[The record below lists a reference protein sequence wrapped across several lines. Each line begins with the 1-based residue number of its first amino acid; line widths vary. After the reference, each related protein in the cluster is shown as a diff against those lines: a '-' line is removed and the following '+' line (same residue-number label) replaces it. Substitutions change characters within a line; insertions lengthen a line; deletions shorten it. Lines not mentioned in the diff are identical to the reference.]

1 MGNSKQKKNIYR
13 VENFEKI
20 QEIIIDKSQS
30 LYDYMDKHKSSEY
43 ILYYKMLSHSDLPN
57 FAKMKNDESL
67 DKNLLYYLS
76 AKEMR
81 EIEQRENRKFEVAK
95 QSNIG
100 MSIRFWKDLDMPVP
114 RDSVKKRKVAGGDHL
129 KINDYAKVFLV
140 NDVLENFHFED
151 ILKIFEK
158 LHKNFNPKQFN
169 ANTMSYQIL
178 NNQDFTPIEL
188 HQAVHGIGMNQDV
201 EFNKLRHNLFKND
214 LLYLLIEKTQTQK
227 NLFIMPF
234 RNPLFFSLL
243 GVTNSKWQIYQEQK
257 LKRENN
263 LITKSPTPFQEEKI
277 QRQHQNKWR
286 EALAFEMMN
295 YTTIDRSVFCPLT
308 YIEAD
313 FDDMKTLFR
322 ASHIKGYSDCDEEE
336 KYDLDNGLL
345 LIANADALFDKHF
358 ITIDEN
364 KQLKF
369 SYLLENN
376 HKLKSQLNLNNGIF
390 KDILNDRRMQYLAY
404 HRKIFE
410 EKEQKERPKNA
421 DYNKSR

>member
-1 MGNSKQKKNIYR
+1 MGNYKQKKNIYR
-13 VENFEKI
+13 VESFEEI

-30 LYDYMDKHKSSEY
+30 LYDYMDKYKSSKY

-76 AKEMR
+76 AKEML

-95 QSNIG
+95 QSNIS
-100 MSIRFWKDLDMPVP
+100 MSIRFWKDLDMPDP
-114 RDSVKKRKVAGGDHL
+114 RDSVKKRKVIGEDHL

-140 NDVLENFHFED
+140 NDVLEYFHFD
-151 ILKIFEK
+151 DTLKIFEK

-169 ANTMSYQIL
+169 ANTMSYQIF

-188 HQAVHGIGMNQDV
+188 RQAVHGIGMNQDV

-295 YTTIDRSVFCPLT
+295 YTTIDRSIFCPLT

-410 EKEQKERPKNA
+410 EKEQERKTKE
-421 DYNKSR
+421 S

>member
-13 VENFEKI
+13 VENFDEI
-20 QEIIIDKSQS
+20 QEIIIDKSQF
-30 LYDYMDKHKSSEY
+30 LYDYMDKYKSSEY

-67 DKNLLYYLS
+67 DKNLLCYLS

-100 MSIRFWKDLDMPVP
+100 MSIRFWKDLDMPNP
-114 RDSVKKRKVAGGDHL
+114 RDSVIERKVTGGDYL

-140 NDVLENFHFED
+140 NDVLESFHFND
-151 ILKIFEK
+151 TLKIFEK

-263 LITKSPTPFQEEKI
+263 LATKSLTPFQEEKI

-286 EALAFEMMN
+286 EALALEMMN
-295 YTTIDRSVFCPLT
+295 YTTIDRSIFCPLT

-410 EKEQKERPKNA
+410 EKEQERKTKE
-421 DYNKSR
+421 S

>member
-1 MGNSKQKKNIYR
+1 MGNYKQKKNIYR
-13 VENFEKI
+13 VENFEEI

-30 LYDYMDKHKSSEY
+30 LYDYMDKYKSSKY

-76 AKEMR
+76 AKEML

-100 MSIRFWKDLDMPVP
+100 MSIRFWKDLDMPDP
-114 RDSVKKRKVAGGDHL
+114 RDSVKKRKAIGEDHL

-140 NDVLENFHFED
+140 NDVLENFHFD
-151 ILKIFEK
+151 DTLKIFEK

-188 HQAVHGIGMNQDV
+188 RQAVHGIGMNQDV

-243 GVTNSKWQIYQEQK
+243 GVTNSKWQSYQEQK

-263 LITKSPTPFQEEKI
+263 LIAKSPTLFQEEKI

-295 YTTIDRSVFCPLT
+295 YTTIDRFVFCPLT

-410 EKEQKERPKNA
+410 EKEQERKTKE
-421 DYNKSR
+421 S

>member
-1 MGNSKQKKNIYR
+1 MGNYKQKKNIYR
-13 VENFEKI
+13 VENFEEI

-30 LYDYMDKHKSSEY
+30 LYDYMDKYKSSEY

-100 MSIRFWKDLDMPVP
+100 ISRRFWKDLDMPDP
-114 RDSVKKRKVAGGDHL
+114 RDSVKKRKAIGGDHL

-140 NDVLENFHFED
+140 NDVLENFHFD
-151 ILKIFEK
+151 DTLKIFAK
-158 LHKNFNPKQFN
+158 LHKDFNPKQFN

-188 HQAVHGIGMNQDV
+188 RQAVHGIGMKQDV

-263 LITKSPTPFQEEKI
+263 LTAKSPTPFQEEKI

-295 YTTIDRSVFCPLT
+295 YTTIDRSIFCPLT

-410 EKEQKERPKNA
+410 EKEQERKTRE
-421 DYNKSR
+421 S

>member
-1 MGNSKQKKNIYR
+1 MGNYKQKKNIYR
-13 VENFEKI
+13 VENFEEI

-30 LYDYMDKHKSSEY
+30 LYDYMDKYKSSEY

-76 AKEMR
+76 TKEMR

-100 MSIRFWKDLDMPVP
+100 MSIRFWKDLDMLDP
-114 RDSVKKRKVAGGDHL
+114 RDSVKKRKVTGGDHL

-140 NDVLENFHFED
+140 NDVLENFHFD
-151 ILKIFEK
+151 DTLKIFEK

-336 KYDLDNGLL
+336 KYDLNNGLL

-358 ITIDEN
+358 IAIDEN

-390 KDILNDRRMQYLAY
+390 KGILNDKRMQYLAY

-410 EKEQKERPKNA
+410 KKEQERKTK
-421 DYNKSR
+421 KS

>member
-410 EKEQKERPKNA
+410 EKEQERKTKEC
-421 DYNKSR
+421 

>member
-76 AKEMR
+76 TKEMR

-410 EKEQKERPKNA
+410 EKEQERKTKEC
-421 DYNKSR
+421 

>member
-13 VENFEKI
+13 VENFDEI
-20 QEIIIDKSQS
+20 QEIIIDKSQF
-30 LYDYMDKHKSSEY
+30 LYDYMDKYKSSEY

-100 MSIRFWKDLDMPVP
+100 MSIRFWKDLDMPNP
-114 RDSVKKRKVAGGDHL
+114 RDSVIERKVIGGDYL

-140 NDVLENFHFED
+140 NDVLESFHFND
-151 ILKIFEK
+151 TLKIFEK
-158 LHKNFNPKQFN
+158 LHKDFNPKQFN

-214 LLYLLIEKTQTQK
+214 LLYLLIEKTQMQK

-243 GVTNSKWQIYQEQK
+243 GVNNSKWQIYQEQK

-263 LITKSPTPFQEEKI
+263 LATKSLTPFQEEKI

-286 EALAFEMMN
+286 EALALEMMN
-295 YTTIDRSVFCPLT
+295 YTTIDRSIFCPLT

-410 EKEQKERPKNA
+410 EKEQERKTKE
-421 DYNKSR
+421 S

>member
-1 MGNSKQKKNIYR
+1 MGNYKQKKNIYR
-13 VENFEKI
+13 VENFEEI

-30 LYDYMDKHKSSEY
+30 LYDYMDKYKSSKY

-76 AKEMR
+76 AKEML

-100 MSIRFWKDLDMPVP
+100 MSIRFWKDLDMPDP
-114 RDSVKKRKVAGGDHL
+114 RDSVKKRKAIGEDHL

-140 NDVLENFHFED
+140 NDVLENFHFD
-151 ILKIFEK
+151 DTLKIFEK

-188 HQAVHGIGMNQDV
+188 RQAVHGIGMNQDI

-214 LLYLLIEKTQTQK
+214 LLYFLIEKTQTQK

-243 GVTNSKWQIYQEQK
+243 GVTNSKWQSYQEQK

-263 LITKSPTPFQEEKI
+263 LIAKSPTLFQEEKI

-295 YTTIDRSVFCPLT
+295 YTTIDRSIFCPLT

-410 EKEQKERPKNA
+410 EKEQERKTKE
-421 DYNKSR
+421 S

>member
-76 AKEMR
+76 TKEMR

-410 EKEQKERPKNA
+410 KKEQERKTKEC
-421 DYNKSR
+421 

>member
-1 MGNSKQKKNIYR
+1 MGNYKQKKNIYR
-13 VENFEKI
+13 VESFEEI

-30 LYDYMDKHKSSEY
+30 LYDYMDKYKSSKY

-81 EIEQRENRKFEVAK
+81 EIEQRENRKFEVSK

-100 MSIRFWKDLDMPVP
+100 MSIRFWKDLDMPIP
-114 RDSVKKRKVAGGDHL
+114 RDSVKRRKVIGGDHL

-140 NDVLENFHFED
+140 NDVLENFHFD
-151 ILKIFEK
+151 DTLKIFEK

-178 NNQDFTPIEL
+178 NNQAFTPIEL
-188 HQAVHGIGMNQDV
+188 RQAVHGIGMNQDV

-263 LITKSPTPFQEEKI
+263 LITKNPTPFQEEKI

-295 YTTIDRSVFCPLT
+295 YTTIDRSIFCPLT

-410 EKEQKERPKNA
+410 EKEQERKTKE
-421 DYNKSR
+421 S

>member
-1 MGNSKQKKNIYR
+1 MGNYKQKKNIYR
-13 VENFEKI
+13 VENFEEI

-30 LYDYMDKHKSSEY
+30 LYDYMDKCKSSEY

-76 AKEMR
+76 AKEMQ

-100 MSIRFWKDLDMPVP
+100 MSIRFWKDLDMLDP
-114 RDSVKKRKVAGGDHL
+114 RDSVKKRKVTGGDHL

-140 NDVLENFHFED
+140 NDVLENFHFD
-151 ILKIFEK
+151 DTLKIFEK

-257 LKRENN
+257 LKRENS

-336 KYDLDNGLL
+336 KYDLNNGLL

-358 ITIDEN
+358 ITINEN

-390 KDILNDRRMQYLAY
+390 KDILNDKRMQYLAY

-410 EKEQKERPKNA
+410 KKEQERKTKE
-421 DYNKSR
+421 S

>member
-30 LYDYMDKHKSSEY
+30 LYDYMDKYKSSKY

-76 AKEMR
+76 TKEMR

-100 MSIRFWKDLDMPVP
+100 MSIRFWKDLDMPIP
-114 RDSVKKRKVAGGDHL
+114 RDSVKKRKVTGGDHL

-140 NDVLENFHFED
+140 NDVLENFHFD
-151 ILKIFEK
+151 DTLKIFEK

-169 ANTMSYQIL
+169 ANTMSYQIF

-188 HQAVHGIGMNQDV
+188 RQAVHGIGMNQDV

-263 LITKSPTPFQEEKI
+263 LIAKSPTLSQEEKI

-295 YTTIDRSVFCPLT
+295 YTTIDRSIFCPLT

-410 EKEQKERPKNA
+410 EKEQERKTKE
-421 DYNKSR
+421 S

>member
-13 VENFEKI
+13 VENFEEI

-263 LITKSPTPFQEEKI
+263 LVAKNSTPFQEEKI

-410 EKEQKERPKNA
+410 EKEQERRTK
-421 DYNKSR
+421 KS

>member
-1 MGNSKQKKNIYR
+1 MDSSKQKKNIYR
-13 VENFEKI
+13 VENFEEI
-20 QEIIIDKSQS
+20 QEIVIDKSQS
-30 LYDYMDKHKSSEY
+30 LYDYMDKHKDSEY

-57 FAKMKNDESL
+57 FAKMKNNESL
-67 DKNLLYYLS
+67 DKNLLYYLNT
-76 AKEMR
+76 KEMQ

-100 MSIRFWKDLDMPVP
+100 MSIRFWKDLDMPDP
-114 RDSVKKRKVAGGDHL
+114 RDSVRERKAIEKSHL

-140 NDVLENFHFED
+140 NDILENFHFED
-151 ILKIFEK
+151 TLKIFEK

-169 ANTMSYQIL
+169 ANTMSYQIF
-178 NNQDFTPIEL
+178 NDQNFTPIEL
-188 HQAVHGIGMNQDV
+188 HQAVHGIGMTQDA
-201 EFNKLRHNLFKND
+201 EFDKLRHNLFKND
-214 LLYLLIEKTQTQK
+214 LLYFLIEKAQTQK

-243 GVTNSKWQIYQEQK
+243 GVTNSRWQIYQEQK

-263 LITKSPTPFQEEKI
+263 LATKGSTPFQEEKI

-336 KYDLDNGLL
+336 KYDIDNGLL
-345 LIANADALFDKHF
+345 LVANADALFDKHF

-410 EKEQKERPKNA
+410 QKEQERKTK
-421 DYNKSR
+421 KS

>member
-1 MGNSKQKKNIYR
+1 MGNYKQKKNIYR
-13 VENFEKI
+13 VESFEEI

-30 LYDYMDKHKSSEY
+30 LYDYMDKYKSSKY

-76 AKEMR
+76 AKEMQ

-100 MSIRFWKDLDMPVP
+100 MSIRFWKDLDMPIP
-114 RDSVKKRKVAGGDHL
+114 RDSVKKRKVIGGDHL

-140 NDVLENFHFED
+140 NDVLKDFHFD
-151 ILKIFEK
+151 DTLKIFEK

-169 ANTMSYQIL
+169 ANTMSYQIF

-188 HQAVHGIGMNQDV
+188 RQAVHGIGMNQDV

-263 LITKSPTPFQEEKI
+263 LITKNPTPFQEEKI

-410 EKEQKERPKNA
+410 KKEQERKTKE
-421 DYNKSR
+421 S

>member
-114 RDSVKKRKVAGGDHL
+114 RDSVKKRKVVGGDHL

-410 EKEQKERPKNA
+410 EKEQERKTKEC
-421 DYNKSR
+421 

>member
-243 GVTNSKWQIYQEQK
+243 GITNSKWQIYQEQK

-376 HKLKSQLNLNNGIF
+376 HRLKSQLNLNNGIF

-410 EKEQKERPKNA
+410 EKEQERKTKEC
-421 DYNKSR
+421 

>member
-1 MGNSKQKKNIYR
+1 MGNYKQKKNIYR
-13 VENFEKI
+13 VENFEEI

-30 LYDYMDKHKSSEY
+30 LYDYMNKHKSSEY

-140 NDVLENFHFED
+140 NDVLENFHFD
-151 ILKIFEK
+151 DTLKIFEK

-169 ANTMSYQIL
+169 ANTMSYQIF

-188 HQAVHGIGMNQDV
+188 RQAVHGIGMNQDV

-263 LITKSPTPFQEEKI
+263 LIAKSPTPFQEEKI

-295 YTTIDRSVFCPLT
+295 YTTIDRCVFCPLT

-336 KYDLDNGLL
+336 KYDLNNGLL

-410 EKEQKERPKNA
+410 EKEQERKTKE
-421 DYNKSR
+421 S

>member
-1 MGNSKQKKNIYR
+1 MGNSRQEKSIYR
-13 VENFEKI
+13 VEKFEEI

-67 DKNLLYYLS
+67 DKNLLYYLNT
-76 AKEMR
+76 KEMQ

-100 MSIRFWKDLDMPVP
+100 MSIRFWKDLDMPYP
-114 RDSVKKRKVAGGDHL
+114 RDSVKERKAIGKNHL

-151 ILKIFEK
+151 TLKIFEK

-169 ANTMSYQIL
+169 ANTMSYQIF
-178 NNQDFTPIEL
+178 NDQNFTPIEL
-188 HQAVHGIGMNQDV
+188 HQAVHGIGMTQDV

-214 LLYLLIEKTQTQK
+214 LLYFLIEKAQTQK

-257 LKRENN
+257 LKRDS
-263 LITKSPTPFQEEKI
+263 LTIKSSTPFQEEKI

-336 KYDLDNGLL
+336 KYDIDNGLL
-345 LIANADALFDKHF
+345 LVANADALFDKHF

-410 EKEQKERPKNA
+410 QKEQERKTK
-421 DYNKSR
+421 KS

>member
-1 MGNSKQKKNIYR
+1 MGNYKQKKNIYR
-13 VENFEKI
+13 VENFEEI

-76 AKEMR
+76 SKEMR
-81 EIEQRENRKFEVAK
+81 EIEQRENREFEVTK

-100 MSIRFWKDLDMPVP
+100 MSIRFWKDLDMLVP
-114 RDSVKKRKVAGGDHL
+114 RDSVKKRKVTGGDHL

-140 NDVLENFHFED
+140 NDVLENFHFD
-151 ILKIFEK
+151 DTLKIFEK

-188 HQAVHGIGMNQDV
+188 SQAVHGIGMTQDI

-263 LITKSPTPFQEEKI
+263 LVAKSPTPFQEEKI

-295 YTTIDRSVFCPLT
+295 YTTIDRSVFCPLA

-410 EKEQKERPKNA
+410 EKEQERKTKE
-421 DYNKSR
+421 S

>member
-1 MGNSKQKKNIYR
+1 MGNYKQKKNIYR
-13 VENFEKI
+13 VENFEEI

-30 LYDYMDKHKSSEY
+30 LYDYMDKYKSSEY

-76 AKEMR
+76 AKEMQ

-100 MSIRFWKDLDMPVP
+100 MSIRFWKDLDMLDP
-114 RDSVKKRKVAGGDHL
+114 RDSVKKRKVTGGDHL

-140 NDVLENFHFED
+140 NDVLENFHFD
-151 ILKIFEK
+151 DTLKIFEK

-336 KYDLDNGLL
+336 KYDLNNGLL

-390 KDILNDRRMQYLAY
+390 KDILNDKRMQYLAY

-410 EKEQKERPKNA
+410 KKEQERKTKE
-421 DYNKSR
+421 S

>member
-1 MGNSKQKKNIYR
+1 M
-13 VENFEKI
+13 
-20 QEIIIDKSQS
+20 
-30 LYDYMDKHKSSEY
+30 DY
-43 ILYYKMLSHSDLPN
+43 
-57 FAKMKNDESL
+57 
-67 DKNLLYYLS
+67 
-76 AKEMR
+76 
-81 EIEQRENRKFEVAK
+81 
-95 QSNIG
+95 
-100 MSIRFWKDLDMPVP
+100 
-114 RDSVKKRKVAGGDHL
+114 
-129 KINDYAKVFLV
+129 
-140 NDVLENFHFED
+140 
-151 ILKIFEK
+151 
-158 LHKNFNPKQFN
+158 PKQFN
-169 ANTMSYQIL
+169 ANTMSYPIL

-188 HQAVHGIGMNQDV
+188 RQAVHGIGMAEDV
-201 EFNKLRHNLFKND
+201 EFDRLRHNLFKND
-214 LLYLLIEKTQTQK
+214 LLYLLIEKTQTKK

-234 RNPLFFSLL
+234 KNPLFFSLL
-243 GVTNSKWQIYQEQK
+243 GITNSKWQIYQEQK

-263 LITKSPTPFQEEKI
+263 LAAKSSTPFQEEKI

-336 KYDLDNGLL
+336 KYDINNCLL
-345 LIANADALFDKHF
+345 LVANADALFDKHF

-364 KQLKF
+364 KRLKF

-410 EKEQKERPKNA
+410 EKEQERKAKER
-421 DYNKSR
+421 

>member
-1 MGNSKQKKNIYR
+1 M
-13 VENFEKI
+13 

-30 LYDYMDKHKSSEY
+30 LYDYMDKYKSSKY

-81 EIEQRENRKFEVAK
+81 EIEQRENRKFEVSK

-100 MSIRFWKDLDMPVP
+100 MSIRFWKDLDMPIP
-114 RDSVKKRKVAGGDHL
+114 RDSVKKRKVIGGDHL

-140 NDVLENFHFED
+140 NDVLENFHFD
-151 ILKIFEK
+151 DTLKIFEK

-178 NNQDFTPIEL
+178 NNQAFTPIEL
-188 HQAVHGIGMNQDV
+188 RQAVHGIGMNQDV

-295 YTTIDRSVFCPLT
+295 YTTIDRSIFCPLT

-410 EKEQKERPKNA
+410 EKEQERKTKE
-421 DYNKSR
+421 S

>member
-1 MGNSKQKKNIYR
+1 M
-13 VENFEKI
+13 ENFDEI

-30 LYDYMDKHKSSEY
+30 LYDYMDKYKSSEY

-76 AKEMR
+76 TKEMR

-100 MSIRFWKDLDMPVP
+100 MSIRFWKDLDMPNP
-114 RDSVKKRKVAGGDHL
+114 RDSVIERKVTGEDYL

-140 NDVLENFHFED
+140 NDVLESFHFND
-151 ILKIFEK
+151 TLKIFEK

-169 ANTMSYQIL
+169 ANTMSYQIF

-188 HQAVHGIGMNQDV
+188 CQAVHGIGMTQDV

-263 LITKSPTPFQEEKI
+263 LATKSPTPFQEEKI

-286 EALAFEMMN
+286 EALALEMMN
-295 YTTIDRSVFCPLT
+295 YTTIDRSIFCPLT

-376 HKLKSQLNLNNGIF
+376 HKLKSQLNLNNGI
-390 KDILNDRRMQYLAY
+390 L
-404 HRKIFE
+404 KI
-410 EKEQKERPKNA
+410 
-421 DYNKSR
+421 Y

>member
-1 MGNSKQKKNIYR
+1 MGNYKQKKNIYR
-13 VENFEKI
+13 VESFEEI

-30 LYDYMDKHKSSEY
+30 LYDYMDKYKSSKY

-81 EIEQRENRKFEVAK
+81 EIEQRENRKFEVSK

-100 MSIRFWKDLDMPVP
+100 MSIRFWKDLDMPIP
-114 RDSVKKRKVAGGDHL
+114 RDSVKKRKVIGGDHL

-140 NDVLENFHFED
+140 NDVLENFHFD
-151 ILKIFEK
+151 DTLKIFEK

-178 NNQDFTPIEL
+178 NNQAFTPIEL
-188 HQAVHGIGMNQDV
+188 RQAVHGIGMNQDV

-295 YTTIDRSVFCPLT
+295 YTTIDRSIFCPLT

-410 EKEQKERPKNA
+410 EKEQERKTKE
-421 DYNKSR
+421 S

>member
-13 VENFEKI
+13 VENFEEI

-30 LYDYMDKHKSSEY
+30 LYDYMDKYKSSEY

-76 AKEMR
+76 TKEMR

-100 MSIRFWKDLDMPVP
+100 MSIRFWKDLDMPNP
-114 RDSVKKRKVAGGDHL
+114 RDSVIERKVTGEDYL

-140 NDVLENFHFED
+140 NDVLESFHFND
-151 ILKIFEK
+151 TLKIFEK

-169 ANTMSYQIL
+169 ANTMSYQIF

-188 HQAVHGIGMNQDV
+188 CQAVHGIGMTQDV

-263 LITKSPTPFQEEKI
+263 LATKSPTPFQEEKI

-286 EALAFEMMN
+286 EALALEMMN
-295 YTTIDRSVFCPLT
+295 YTTIDRSIFCPLT

-376 HKLKSQLNLNNGIF
+376 HKLKSQLNLNNGI
-390 KDILNDRRMQYLAY
+390 L
-404 HRKIFE
+404 KI
-410 EKEQKERPKNA
+410 
-421 DYNKSR
+421 Y

>member
-1 MGNSKQKKNIYR
+1 M
-13 VENFEKI
+13 E
-20 QEIIIDKSQS
+20 
-30 LYDYMDKHKSSEY
+30 
-43 ILYYKMLSHSDLPN
+43 
-57 FAKMKNDESL
+57 
-67 DKNLLYYLS
+67 
-76 AKEMR
+76 
-81 EIEQRENRKFEVAK
+81 
-95 QSNIG
+95 
-100 MSIRFWKDLDMPVP
+100 RFGYARS
-114 RDSVKKRKVAGGDHL
+114 RDSVKKRKVTGEDHL

-140 NDVLENFHFED
+140 NDVLENFHFD
-151 ILKIFEK
+151 DTLKIFEK
-158 LHKNFNPKQFN
+158 LHKNFDPKQFN

-188 HQAVHGIGMNQDV
+188 RQAVHGIGMNQDV

-214 LLYLLIEKTQTQK
+214 LLYLLIEKTQMQK

-263 LITKSPTPFQEEKI
+263 LIAKSPTPFQEEKI

-295 YTTIDRSVFCPLT
+295 YTTIDRSIFCPLT

-410 EKEQKERPKNA
+410 EKEQERKTKE
-421 DYNKSR
+421 S

>member
-1 MGNSKQKKNIYR
+1 MGNYKQKKNIYR
-13 VENFEKI
+13 VENFEEI

-30 LYDYMDKHKSSEY
+30 LYDYMDKYKSSKY

-100 MSIRFWKDLDMPVP
+100 MSIRFWKDLDMPIP
-114 RDSVKKRKVAGGDHL
+114 RDSVKKRKVIGGDHL

-140 NDVLENFHFED
+140 NDVLENFHFD
-151 ILKIFEK
+151 DTLKIFEK

-178 NNQDFTPIEL
+178 NNQAFTPIEL
-188 HQAVHGIGMNQDV
+188 RQAVHGIGMNQDV

-410 EKEQKERPKNA
+410 EKEQERKTKE
-421 DYNKSR
+421 S

>member
-1 MGNSKQKKNIYR
+1 MGNYKQKKNIYR
-13 VENFEKI
+13 VESFEEI

-30 LYDYMDKHKSSEY
+30 LYDYMDKYKSSKY

-76 AKEMR
+76 AKEML

-95 QSNIG
+95 QSNTS
-100 MSIRFWKDLDMPVP
+100 MSIRFWKDLDMPDP
-114 RDSVKKRKVAGGDHL
+114 RDSVKKRKAIGGDHL

-140 NDVLENFHFED
+140 NDVLENFHFD
-151 ILKIFEK
+151 DTLKIFEK

-169 ANTMSYQIL
+169 ANTMSYQIF

-188 HQAVHGIGMNQDV
+188 RQAVHGIGMNQDV

-295 YTTIDRSVFCPLT
+295 YTTIDRSIFCPLT

-390 KDILNDRRMQYLAY
+390 KDILNNRRMQYLAY

-410 EKEQKERPKNA
+410 EKEQERKTKE
-421 DYNKSR
+421 S

>member
-1 MGNSKQKKNIYR
+1 MDNSKQKKNIYR
-13 VENFEKI
+13 VENFEEI

-30 LYDYMDKHKSSEY
+30 LYDYMDRYKDSEY

-57 FAKMKNDESL
+57 FAKMKNNESL
-67 DKNLLYYLS
+67 DKNLLYYLNT
-76 AKEMR
+76 KEMQ

-100 MSIRFWKDLDMPVP
+100 ISIRFWKDLDMPYP
-114 RDSVKKRKVAGGDHL
+114 RDSVKERKATGKNHL

-151 ILKIFEK
+151 TLKIFEK

-169 ANTMSYQIL
+169 ANTMSYQIF
-178 NNQDFTPIEL
+178 NDQNFTPIEL
-188 HQAVHGIGMNQDV
+188 HQAVHGIGMTQDV
-201 EFNKLRHNLFKND
+201 EFDKLRHNLFKND
-214 LLYLLIEKTQTQK
+214 LLYFLIEKAQTQK

-263 LITKSPTPFQEEKI
+263 LAIKSSTPFQEEKI

-295 YTTIDRSVFCPLT
+295 YTTIDKSVFCPLT

-336 KYDLDNGLL
+336 KYDIDNGLL
-345 LIANADALFDKHF
+345 LVANADALFDKHF

-410 EKEQKERPKNA
+410 QKEQERKTK
-421 DYNKSR
+421 KS

>member
-1 MGNSKQKKNIYR
+1 MGNYKQKKNIYR
-13 VENFEKI
+13 VESFEEI

-30 LYDYMDKHKSSEY
+30 LYDYMDKYKSSKY

-100 MSIRFWKDLDMPVP
+100 MSIRFWKDLDMPIP
-114 RDSVKKRKVAGGDHL
+114 RDSVKKRKVIGGDHL

-140 NDVLENFHFED
+140 NDVLENFHFD
-151 ILKIFEK
+151 DTLKIFEK

-178 NNQDFTPIEL
+178 NNQAFTPIEL
-188 HQAVHGIGMNQDV
+188 RQAVHGIGMNQDV

-295 YTTIDRSVFCPLT
+295 YTTIDRSIFCPLT

-410 EKEQKERPKNA
+410 EKEQERKTKE
-421 DYNKSR
+421 S

>member
-1 MGNSKQKKNIYR
+1 MGNYKQKKNIYR
-13 VENFEKI
+13 VENFEEI

-30 LYDYMDKHKSSEY
+30 LYDYMDKCKSSEY

-76 AKEMR
+76 AKEMQ

-100 MSIRFWKDLDMPVP
+100 MSIRFWKDLDMLDP
-114 RDSVKKRKVAGGDHL
+114 RDSVKKRKVIGGDHL

-140 NDVLENFHFED
+140 NDVLENFHFD
-151 ILKIFEK
+151 DTLKIFEK

-257 LKRENN
+257 LKRENS

-336 KYDLDNGLL
+336 KYDLNNGLL

-390 KDILNDRRMQYLAY
+390 KDILNDKRMQYLAY

-410 EKEQKERPKNA
+410 KKEQERKTKE
-421 DYNKSR
+421 S

>member
-1 MGNSKQKKNIYR
+1 MGNYKQKKNIYR

-30 LYDYMDKHKSSEY
+30 LYDYMDKYKSSEY

-81 EIEQRENRKFEVAK
+81 EIEQRENREFEVAK

-100 MSIRFWKDLDMPVP
+100 MSIRFWKDLDMPDP
-114 RDSVKKRKVAGGDHL
+114 RDSVKKRKVTGEDHL

-140 NDVLENFHFED
+140 NDVLEDFHFD
-151 ILKIFEK
+151 DTLKIFEK

-188 HQAVHGIGMNQDV
+188 RQAVHGMNQDV

-295 YTTIDRSVFCPLT
+295 YTTIDRSIFCPLT

-410 EKEQKERPKNA
+410 EKEQERKTKE
-421 DYNKSR
+421 S

>member
-1 MGNSKQKKNIYR
+1 MGNYKQKKNIYR
-13 VENFEKI
+13 VESFEEI

-30 LYDYMDKHKSSEY
+30 LYDYMDKYKSSKY

-81 EIEQRENRKFEVAK
+81 EIEQRENRKFEVSK

-100 MSIRFWKDLDMPVP
+100 MSIRFWKDLDMPIP
-114 RDSVKKRKVAGGDHL
+114 RDSVKKRKVIGGDHL

-140 NDVLENFHFED
+140 NDVLENFHFD
-151 ILKIFEK
+151 DTLKIFEK

-178 NNQDFTPIEL
+178 NNQAFTPIEL
-188 HQAVHGIGMNQDV
+188 RQAVHGIGMNQDV

-295 YTTIDRSVFCPLT
+295 YTTMDRSVFCPLT

-410 EKEQKERPKNA
+410 EKEQERKTKE
-421 DYNKSR
+421 S

>member
-1 MGNSKQKKNIYR
+1 MGNYKQKKNIYR
-13 VENFEKI
+13 VESFEEI

-30 LYDYMDKHKSSEY
+30 LYDYMDKYKSSKY

-76 AKEMR
+76 AKEML

-100 MSIRFWKDLDMPVP
+100 MSIRFWKDLDMPIP
-114 RDSVKKRKVAGGDHL
+114 RDSVKKRKVIGGDHL

-140 NDVLENFHFED
+140 NDVLENFHFD
-151 ILKIFEK
+151 DTLKIFEK

-178 NNQDFTPIEL
+178 NNQAFTPIEL
-188 HQAVHGIGMNQDV
+188 RQAVHGIGMNQDV

-263 LITKSPTPFQEEKI
+263 LIAKSPTLSQEEKI

-295 YTTIDRSVFCPLT
+295 YTTIDRSIFCPLT

-410 EKEQKERPKNA
+410 EKEQERKTKE
-421 DYNKSR
+421 S